1 MKHRI
6 DKLWVESLGEDI
18 IYNREIIN
26 IETKEVYPNIPE

>member
-18 IYNREIIN
+18 IYNRDNELAKKI
-26 IETKEVYPNIPE
+26 